1 MISKAKSLQRVAKKL
16 EWDCSQSP
24 DSDPVPEPAL
34 NILPLVFASSR
45 IDSMESST
53 ELMKQ
58 AEHGG
63 FVTTPRLNQTR
74 LLKEA
79 I

>member
-1 MISKAKSLQRVAKKL
+1 MISKAKSLQRVAKVL
-16 EWDCSQSP
+16 MWDCSQSP
-24 DSDPVPEPAL
+24 DSGRVPETAVY
-34 NILPLVFASSR
+34 NLPLVFASSR